1 MLCTLPVVAQ
11 NDNTDVIRLQVE
23 GHTLNAGVEFN
34 HLSCL
39 DLSQTEHTGNT
50 VTDRNDGTELFQVIL
65 HKIELDSPVIANWKV
80 ARRPVR
86 G

>member
-39 DLSQTEHTGNT
+39 DLGQAEHTGDTIANG
-50 VTDRNDGTELFQVIL
+50 NDGAELFQVVL
-65 HKIELDSPVIANWKV
+65 QESEC
-80 ARRPVR
+80 
-86 G
+86 